1 MSSISTTAPQRSDAW
16 FVTTH
21 WSVVLSAGHNDTP
34 RAADALQRLCQ
45 TYWYPLYTYVRRRGY
60 SPQDA
65 QDLTQGFFACLL
77 ERQSLATADPE
88 KGRFRSFMLGAMN
101 YFLATEWAKMQTQKR
116 GGGRQILSLDLAAAE
131 QRFDLESADHATP
144 DKAFD
149 QAWATALLDKVLS
162 QLEAEFR
169 REGKI
174 QLFDTLN
181 QTLAG
186 SRESQPYGVLAA
198 QLSINEGA
206 VKTAVHRLRKRYRQ
220 LLEAEIA
227 NTVTSPDEVKE
238 EMRYLLKAAAD

>member
-34 RAADALQRLCQ
+34 RAAEALQRLCQ
-45 TYWYPLYTYVRRRGY
+45 TYWYPLYTYVRRRGH

-116 GGGRQILSLDLAAAE
+116 GGGREIFSLDLAAAE

-174 QLFDTLN
+174 QLFDTLK

>member
-21 WSVVLSAGHNDTP
+21 WSVVLSAGHSDTP
-34 RAADALQRLCQ
+34 RAAEALQRLCQ

-101 YFLATEWAKMQTQKR
+101 HFLATERAKMQTQKR
-116 GGGRQILSLDLAAAE
+116 GGGRAIFSLDLAAAE

-162 QLEAEFR
+162 QLEA
-169 REGKI
+169 
-174 QLFDTLN
+174 
-181 QTLAG
+181 
-186 SRESQPYGVLAA
+186 
-198 QLSINEGA
+198 
-206 VKTAVHRLRKRYRQ
+206 
-220 LLEAEIA
+220 
-227 NTVTSPDEVKE
+227 
-238 EMRYLLKAAAD
+238 

>member
-21 WSVVLSAGHNDTP
+21 WSVVLSAGHSDTP
-34 RAADALQRLCQ
+34 RAVDALQRLCQ

-60 SPQDA
+60 SPPDA

-77 ERQSLATADPE
+77 ERQSLATADPN

-101 YFLATEWAKMQTQKR
+101 YFLATEWTKMQTQKR
-116 GGGRQILSLDLAAAE
+116 GGGREIVSLDLAAAE

-169 REGKI
+169 REGKT
-174 QLFDTLN
+174 QLFNTLK

-186 SRESQPYGVLAA
+186 SRESQPYAALAA

-227 NTVTSPDEVKE
+227 NTVASPDEVKE
-238 EMRYLLKAAAD
+238 EMRYLLSVMGA

>member
-1 MSSISTTAPQRSDAW
+1 MSTISTTAPQRSDAW

-21 WSVVLSAGHNDTP
+21 WSAVLSAGDNDTP
-34 RAADALQRLCQ
+34 RAAEALQRLCQ

-101 YFLATEWAKMQTQKR
+101 HFLATEWAKMQTQKR

-174 QLFDTLN
+174 QLFDTLK

-198 QLSINEGA
+198 QLGINEGA

-227 NTVTSPDEVKE
+227 NTVT
-238 EMRYLLKAAAD
+238 

>member
-1 MSSISTTAPQRSDAW
+1 M
-16 FVTTH
+16 
-21 WSVVLSAGHNDTP
+21 
-34 RAADALQRLCQ
+34 
-45 TYWYPLYTYVRRRGY
+45 RRRGF

-101 YFLATEWAKMQTQKR
+101 HFLATEWAKMQTQKR
-116 GGGRQILSLDLAAAE
+116 GGGCEIFSLDLAAAE

-149 QAWATALLDKVLS
+149 QAWAAALLDKVLS
-162 QLEAEFR
+162 LLEAEFR

-174 QLFDTLN
+174 QLFDTLK
-181 QTLAG
+181 QSLAG

-198 QLSINEGA
+198 
-206 VKTAVHRLRKRYRQ
+206 
-220 LLEAEIA
+220 
-227 NTVTSPDEVKE
+227 
-238 EMRYLLKAAAD
+238 